1 MSLKIFSI
9 KFFLLILIFLKV
21 VCHQEN
27 LTKKNSH
34 IYLNYTSYFINST
47 IRTLSDKNF
56 DTIISLNNNKSY
68 DYVIL
73 FTLRRCPNCN
83 HVMKI
88 TENVE
93 KYFSEKNPKIK
104 FYKVDCFLSQWTAMR
119 FNAFKIPVYVY
130 IKQGFYASF
139 SQNNYTE
146 DDLIN
151 FIEDENKEFLI
162 YPGKIGYIDV
172 CRKIVHNITLQIQK
186 KIVFWNDFCTL
197 IIIIGTFLGFLYFE
211 IKIYKAGCCGNK
223 NKNKN
228 VHNIQQNKN
237 VKDIK
242 SREKSK
248 NEKDK
253 LPRKKYKDD

>member
-1 MSLKIFSI
+1 MSLNFSILKIFIIYLSI
-9 KFFLLILIFLKV
+9 IKSICF
-21 VCHQEN
+21 QEN
-27 LTKKNSH
+27 ITKKNSS
-34 IYLNYTSYFINST
+34 ISLNYTSYFINST

-56 DTIISLNNNKSY
+56 DAIISLNNNKSY

-93 KYFSEKNPKIK
+93 NYFKEKTPKIK

-119 FNAFKIPVYVY
+119 FNAFKIPVYIH

-139 SQNNYTE
+139 NPSEDYTE

-151 FIEDENKEFLI
+151 FIEDENKEFI
-162 YPGKIGYIDV
+162 EYPGRIGYIDV
-172 CRKIVHNITLQIQK
+172 IRKIVHNITLKIQK
-186 KIVFWNDFCTL
+186 KIIFWNDLFTL
-197 IIIIGTFLGFLYFE
+197 IVILGTFFGFLYFE

-223 NKNKN
+223 NNN
-228 VHNIQQNKN
+228 VQNVPQNKN
-237 VKDIK
+237 ILKNK
-242 SREKSK
+242 SKEKSNK
-248 NEKDK
+248 NGKDK
-253 LPRKKYKDD
+253 IIKEKVQ

>member
-1 MSLKIFSI
+1 MSSKIFSI
-9 KFFLLILIFLKV
+9 KFFLLNLIFLKV
-21 VCHQEN
+21 LCHQEN

-56 DTIISLNNNKSY
+56 DAIISLNNNKSY

-93 KYFSEKNPKIK
+93 NYFKEKTPKIK

-151 FIEDENKEFLI
+151 FIEDDNKEFLM

-172 CRKIVHNITLQIQK
+172 CRKIVHNITIQIQK
-186 KIVFWNDFCTL
+186 KIVFWNDFFTL
-197 IIIIGTFLGFLYFE
+197 IVIIGTFLGFLYFE

-223 NKNKN
+223 NKH
-228 VHNIQQNKN
+228 VHNNQPNKN
-237 VKDIK
+237 VKDNK
-242 SREKSK
+242 NKEKSK
-248 NEKDK
+248 KEIDK
-253 LPRKKYKDD
+253 VIKKKYKDD